1 MTHVSPKIFLS
12 LVGKFGATA
21 SFSVVYVYTV
31 ELFPTAIR
39 SRAVGT
45 CSLVAR
51 LGGITA
57 LLLDLLKV
65 MMIMI
70 ISCG

>member
-1 MTHVSPKIFLS
+1 MLIVDTCF
-12 LVGKFGATA
+12 TA

-65 MMIMI
+65 IMMMMIMI
-70 ISCG
+70 MMIIMM